1 MSKPGPFLKKATGP
15 AKGPVSADAK
25 KKRHGLGRGLDAIL
39 TDNSDEQKENGVT
52 VVRLTE
58 VEPNPAQPR
67 KVFEN
72 EPLEAL
78 AESIAQHGIIQPIV
92 VRPKDGMY
100 MIVTGERRWR
110 AARMAGLSE
119 VPVIIIEADD
129 RKAAEL
135 ALVENLQRKDLNP
148 VEEARAYA
156 DLIEEYSYTQEE
168 IAKKVGRSRSSIA
181 NSLRLLDLPGAALE
195 KLALGE
201 ISEGHAKVLLGLK
214 DEAKI
219 EKAMEIVIEKQLS
232 VRDTEKLVK
241 AMNEEPKAEIKVVYD
256 VDHTKILEQR
266 VQSIIGHTVKI
277 VQNGKKSSINIG
289 FSDND
294 DLERILELLCGDKYK
309 EEL

>member
-1 MSKPGPFLKKATGP
+1 MARTKKMG
-15 AKGPVSADAK
+15 
-25 KKRHGLGRGLDAIL
+25 GLGRGLDAIL
-39 TDNSDEQKENGVT
+39 TDNNEVKESEGGVT

-58 VEPNPAQPR
+58 VEPNPLQPR
-67 KVFEN
+67 KNFET

-78 AESIAQHGIIQPIV
+78 AESISQHGIIQPIV

-119 VPVIIIEADD
+119 VPVIVIEADD
-129 RKAAEL
+129 KKAAEL

-156 DLIEEYSYTQEE
+156 DLIDEYSYTQEE
-168 IAKKVGRSRSSIA
+168 IAKKVGRSRSSIT
-181 NSLRLLDLPGAALE
+181 NSLRLLELPESVLSKLE
-195 KLALGE
+195 TRELT
-201 ISEGHAKVLLGLK
+201 EGHAKVLLGIK
-214 DEAKI
+214 DKALI
-219 EKAMEIVIEKQLS
+219 EKAAETVILKELS

-241 AMNEEPKAEIKVVYD
+241 SLNEEPKEIIRVVRD
-256 VDHTKILEQR
+256 VDHTKILEQK

-294 DLERILELLCGDKYK
+294 DLEKILNLLCGDKLNN
-309 EEL
+309 EL

>member
-1 MSKPGPFLKKATGP
+1 MAKSKKMG
-15 AKGPVSADAK
+15 
-25 KKRHGLGRGLDAIL
+25 GLGRGLDAIL
-39 TDNSDEQKENGVT
+39 TDNMEETKENGGVT

-58 VEPNPAQPR
+58 VEPNPDQPR
-67 KVFEN
+67 KNFDT

-78 AESIAQHGIIQPIV
+78 AESISQHGIIQPIV

-135 ALVENLQRKDLNP
+135 ALVENIQRKDLNP

-156 DLIEEYSYTQEE
+156 DLIDEYNYTQEE

-181 NSLRLLDLPGAALE
+181 NSLRLLDLPDAVLA
-195 KLALGE
+195 KLAEGAL
-201 ISEGHAKVLLGLK
+201 SEGHAKVLLSIK
-214 DEAKI
+214 DKEAL
-219 EKAMEIVIEKQLS
+219 EKAAETVVAKELS
-232 VRDTEKLVK
+232 VRETEKLVK
-241 AMNEEPKAEIKVVYD
+241 ALNEAPKPEVRVVYD
-256 VDHTKILEQR
+256 VDHTKILEQK

-277 VQNGKKSSINIG
+277 VQNGKKSSISIG

-294 DLERILELLCGDKYK
+294 DLEKILVLLCGDKFND
-309 EEL
+309 EL

>member
-1 MSKPGPFLKKATGP
+1 MARTKKMG
-15 AKGPVSADAK
+15 
-25 KKRHGLGRGLDAIL
+25 GLGRGLDAIL
-39 TDNSDEQKENGVT
+39 TDNNEVKENEGGVT

-58 VEPNPAQPR
+58 VEPNPLQPR
-67 KVFEN
+67 KNFET

-119 VPVIIIEADD
+119 VPVIVIEADD
-129 RKAAEL
+129 KKAAEL

-156 DLIEEYSYTQEE
+156 DLIDEYSYTQEE
-168 IAKKVGRSRSSIA
+168 IAKKVGRSRSSITNA
-181 NSLRLLDLPGAALE
+181 LRLLELPESVLAKLE
-195 KLALGE
+195 SRELT
-201 ISEGHAKVLLGLK
+201 EGHAKVLLGIK
-214 DEAKI
+214 DKALI
-219 EKAMEIVIEKQLS
+219 EKAAETVILKELS

-241 AMNEEPKAEIKVVYD
+241 SLNEEPKEIVQVVRD
-256 VDHTKILEQR
+256 VDHTKILEQK

-294 DLERILELLCGDKYK
+294 DLEKILNLLCGDKLNN
-309 EEL
+309 EL

>member
-1 MSKPGPFLKKATGP
+1 MAKTKKTG
-15 AKGPVSADAK
+15 
-25 KKRHGLGRGLDAIL
+25 GLGRGLDAIL
-39 TDNSDEQKENGVT
+39 TDNNEESKESGVT

-58 VEPNPAQPR
+58 VEPNPTQPR

-168 IAKKVGRSRSSIA
+168 IAKKVGRSRSSVT
-181 NSLRLLDLPGAALE
+181 NSLRLLDLPDAVLE
-195 KLALGE
+195 KLSYGE
-201 ISEGHAKVLLGLK
+201 ILEGHAKVLLSLK
-214 DEAKI
+214 DKEKI
-219 EKAMEIVIEKQLS
+219 EKAAEIVVTKELS

-241 AMNEEPKAEIKVVYD
+241 AMNEEPKETVKVVYD

-294 DLERILELLCGDKYK
+294 DLERILCLLCGDKYK

>member
-1 MSKPGPFLKKATGP
+1 MARSKKTG
-15 AKGPVSADAK
+15 
-25 KKRHGLGRGLDAIL
+25 GLGRGLDAIL
-39 TDNSDEQKENGVT
+39 TDNSEDQKESGGVT

-156 DLIEEYSYTQEE
+156 DLIDEYSYTQEE

-181 NSLRLLDLPGAALE
+181 NSLRLLDLPDTVLE

-201 ISEGHAKVLLGLK
+201 IAEGHAKVMLGLK
-214 DEAKI
+214 DADKI
-219 EKAMEIVIEKQLS
+219 EKAAEIVIAKELS

-241 AMNEEPKAEIKVVYD
+241 AMNEEPQEQVKVVYD
-256 VDHTKILEQR
+256 VDHTKILEQK

-277 VQNGKKSSINIG
+277 VQKGKKSTINIG

-294 DLERILELLCGDKYK
+294 DLERILRLLCGDKYND
-309 EEL
+309 EL

>member
-1 MSKPGPFLKKATGP
+1 
-15 AKGPVSADAK
+15 
-25 KKRHGLGRGLDAIL
+25 
-39 TDNSDEQKENGVT
+39 VT
-52 VVRLTE
+52 VVRLAE
-58 VEPNPAQPR
+58 VEPNPTQPR
-67 KVFEN
+67 KVFET

-168 IAKKVGRSRSSIA
+168 IAKKVGRSRSSVT
-181 NSLRLLDLPGAALE
+181 NSLRLLDLPDAVLE
-195 KLALGE
+195 KLAYGE
-201 ISEGHAKVLLGLK
+201 ILEGHAKVLLSLK
-214 DEAKI
+214 DSTMI
-219 EKAMEIVIEKQLS
+219 EKAAEIVVMKDLS

-241 AMNEEPKAEIKVVYD
+241 TMSEEPKEIVKVVYD

>member
-1 MSKPGPFLKKATGP
+1 MAKSKKTG
-15 AKGPVSADAK
+15 
-25 KKRHGLGRGLDAIL
+25 GLGRGLDAIL
-39 TDNSDEQKENGVT
+39 TDNNEEQKEGGVT
-52 VVRLTE
+52 IVRLTE

-67 KVFEN
+67 KSFET

-78 AESIAQHGIIQPIV
+78 AESISQHGIIQPIV

-168 IAKKVGRSRSSIA
+168 IAKKVGRSRSSVT
-181 NSLRLLDLPGAALE
+181 NSLRLLDLPDAVLE

-201 ISEGHAKVLLGLK
+201 ITEGNAKVLLGIK
-214 DEAKI
+214 DAEKLTKAAETVIAK
-219 EKAMEIVIEKQLS
+219 ELS
-232 VRDTEKLVK
+232 VRETEKLVK
-241 AMNEEPKAEIKVVYD
+241 ALNEEPKETVRIIND
-256 VDHTKILEQR
+256 VDHTKILEQK

-294 DLERILELLCGDKYK
+294 DLERILRLLCGDKYND
-309 EEL
+309 EL